1 MLKNLTQRR
10 LNVPLYGAVNAD
22 ILDRLFAPGGWADSC
37 FCLSIENM
45 DWRSTV
51 VTIDSLE
58 AIELADR
65 AKKMAVQ
72 LSKDGQEVL
81 GGRTCQ

>member
-1 MLKNLTQRR
+1 MLKNLTRRR

-22 ILDRLFAPGGWADSC
+22 ILDRLFTPGGWADSC

-51 VTIDSLE
+51 VTIDSFE

-65 AKKMAVQ
+65 AKGLCKNQDLQNAVS
-72 LSKDGQEVL
+72 L
-81 GGRTCQ
+81 RW